1 MALTMAPN
9 IDLTHPWVLLLLPL
23 AVLPI
28 LRARSDTILFSYLPW
43 LPADPAGRIVGW
55 LRTAFAV
62 LAIASIV
69 VGLAAPGRPQ
79 TQVVRTGRG
88 AEIVVLIDRSRS
100 MDQRMLPSDWR
111 TIDPIIRTQQAW
123 NRGPQKSRTA
133 RELLSHFVEKRPEDR
148 FSLMFFSGGPL
159 PVVPFTQHGEVVQ
172 AGITAGG
179 TGPGLSSTDVGRA
192 LLAAIAEFDTREYTG
207 SRAILLV
214 SDGGAQLDPPTR
226 QRITA
231 GMARNRVALYWLYLR
246 SINGASLDTD
256 DPKADA
262 IAEVAMNR
270 FFQSLSTPYHAY
282 QVSEPKDLAQAVAD
296 VGRQQNLPLD
306 YLELI
311 PRKNYDRLCFALGA
325 FACLMI
331 LAFSAAQLRSWR

>member
-1 MALTMAPN
+1 MTLTLS
-9 IDLTHPWVLLLLPL
+9 LTHPWVLLLLPL
-23 AVLPI
+23 AVLPL
-28 LRARSDTILFSYLPW
+28 LRARSDTLTFSYLPW
-43 LPADPAGRIVGW
+43 LPPDPAGRIAGW
-55 LRTAFAV
+55 LQTACAV
-62 LAIASIV
+62 LAVISIV
-69 VGLAAPGRPQ
+69 LGLAGPGRPQ
-79 TQVVRTGRG
+79 TEVVRTGRG

-123 NRGPQKSRTA
+123 NRGPQKSKTA
-133 RELLSHFVEKRPEDR
+133 RELLSHFVAQRPEDR

-192 LLAAIAEFDTREYTG
+192 LLAALAEFDARDYTG

-226 QRITA
+226 RRIAA
-231 GMARNRVALYWLYLR
+231 GMTRNRIALYWLYLR
-246 SINGASLDTD
+246 SINGATLDTD
-256 DPKADA
+256 TPGGEA
-262 IAEVAMNR
+262 IAEVAMHR
-270 FFQSLSTPYHAY
+270 FFQSMGTPYHAY
-282 QVSEPKDLAQAVAD
+282 QASEPKDLAQAVAD

-306 YLELI
+306 YLERV
-311 PRKNYDRLCFALGA
+311 PRKDYDRACFGVGAL
-325 FACLMI
+325 ACLMM
-331 LAFSAAQLRSWR
+331 LAFSVVQLRRWS

>member
-1 MALTMAPN
+1 MTLD

-23 AVLPI
+23 AVLP
-28 LRARSDTILFSYLPW
+28 LVRARSDTLLFSYLPW
-43 LPADPAGRIVGW
+43 LPADRAGRVVGW
-55 LRTAFAV
+55 VRNAFAV
-62 LAIASIV
+62 LAIAAIV
-69 VGLAAPGRPQ
+69 VGLAGPGRPQ
-79 TQVVRTGRG
+79 TQVGRTGRG

-111 TIDPIIRTQQAW
+111 TVDPIIRTQQAW
-123 NRGPQKSRTA
+123 NSGPQKSKAA
-133 RELLSHFVEKRPEDR
+133 RELLSHFVAQRPEDR

-192 LLAAIAEFDTREYTG
+192 LLAAIAEFDSREYTG

-226 QRITA
+226 QRIAA
-231 GMARNRVALYWLYLR
+231 GLARNRIALYWLYLR

-256 DPKADA
+256 DPQAEA
-262 IAEVAMNR
+262 IAEVAMHR
-270 FFQSLSTPYHAY
+270 FFQGLTTPYHAY
-282 QVSEPKDLAQAVAD
+282 QVSEPKDLVQAVAD

-306 YLELI
+306 YLEFI
-311 PRKNYDRLCFALGA
+311 PRRNYDRLCFTLGA
-325 FACLMI
+325 FACLVI
-331 LAFSAAQLRSWR
+331 VAFSSVQLRRWG